1 MLWSGRGHRAVMNND
16 KNGLGSNRSKGNDCM
31 FTIWRTVD
39 GVKYCFELSGHE
51 LFEAF
56 SYQEHLFDMQ
66 DVEDMVDSYA
76 EDYGVPLD
84 VAHAMIDSMATE
96 MRRNIDKYDMSWQS
110 ARDDAIVSALNDYS
124 GRKENAFEC

>member
-1 MLWSGRGHRAVMNND
+1 
-16 KNGLGSNRSKGNDCM
+16 
-31 FTIWRTVD
+31 
-39 GVKYCFELSGHE
+39 
-51 LFEAF
+51 
-56 SYQEHLFDMQ
+56 MQ

-96 MRRNIDKYDMSWQS
+96 MRRNIDKYDMSWQC

-124 GRKENAFEC
+124 DRKENAFER